1 MSAVL
6 DAEVIDL
13 IDGLAPTVPVER
25 AMGGYDA
32 ARRFDDGLT
41 NWAPALRS
49 ADLDLLGDKSLI
61 DARVRDVNR
70 NDAYVAAGAQL
81 HKDSIVGATYLLNS
95 KPAYKVLGL
104 DEVWAEEF
112 QQEVEEKFTLY
123 AESPRNWMD
132 AQRVNTL
139 TDIVRL
145 GVGVFCATGEVLASV
160 EWLRDRGRP
169 FNTALQ
175 MIELDRLSNPYGQ
188 MDDKYL
194 RAGVQK
200 NDFGAPIGYWIQVA
214 HPTDFTV
221 RDNINRWK
229 YVPATKPWGR
239 TQVIHIFDQQRP
251 EQSRGVSQM
260 VAALKEIRITKK
272 FRDVTL
278 ASAVLNA
285 TYAASIESELPSPQ
299 VFEQLGAG
307 GRGAGPGEAI
317 AAYGEAY
324 LGAVA
329 KFAGGGKG
337 LFLDGV
343 KVPHFYPG
351 TKLQLR
357 PAGTPGG
364 VGTDFEKSLLRYI
377 AANLGVSYEQLSKDY
392 SETNYS
398 SARAGVNETEKFMAG
413 RKKRVAD
420 GLATN
425 AFMLWLEEAINK
437 KQITAMPR
445 NAPSWYEGLNAEAY
459 ASCEWIGASKG
470 QIDELKETQAAVLRL
485 KYNLSTQEKETARF
499 GSDWRKVNAQR
510 EREIKDQK
518 ERGLTVEEDNSINAA
533 SGTVREQEAKGEPE
547 DGSEDNVDAR
557 PSDRR
562 RSKMNA

>member
-1 MSAVL
+1 MSVA
-6 DAEVIDL
+6 DAEISTL
-13 IDGLAPTVPVER
+13 IEGAIAPPAALQ
-25 AMGGYDA
+25 AMGGFDA
-32 ARRFDDGLT
+32 AKRFDDGLT
-41 NWAPALRS
+41 GWMPALRS

-61 DARVRDVNR
+61 DARVRDVGR

-81 HKDSIVGATYLLNS
+81 HKDSIVGAAYLLNS
-95 KPAYKVLGL
+95 KPAFKVLGL

-112 QQEVEEKFTLY
+112 QEEVEEKFTLY

-139 TDIVRL
+139 TDMVRL

-160 EWLRDRGRP
+160 EWLRDAGRP

-175 MIELDRLSNPYGQ
+175 MVELDRLSNPYGQ

-221 RDNINRWK
+221 QDNINRWK

-239 TQVIHIFDQQRP
+239 TQIIHIFEQQRP

-285 TYAASIESELPSPQ
+285 TYAASIESELPSQ
-299 VFEQLGAG
+299 MVFEQMGARGNAGLGD
-307 GRGAGPGEAI
+307 AI
-317 AAYGEAY
+317 ADYGTAY

-343 KVPHFYPG
+343 KVPHFFPG

-364 VGTDFEKSLLRYI
+364 VGSDFEKSLLRYI

-425 AFMLWLEEAINK
+425 GFMLWLEEAINK
-437 KQITAMPR
+437 KQITSLPR

-459 ASCEWIGASKG
+459 SQCEWIGASKG

-485 KYNLSTQEKETARF
+485 KYNLSTQEREVARF
-499 GSDWRKVNAQR
+499 GGDWRKTNAQR

-518 ERGLTVEEDNSINAA
+518 ARGLIVEEDNSINAA
-533 SGTVREQEAKGEPE
+533 SGSTREQEAKGEPA
-547 DGSEDNVDAR
+547 DGSEDR
-557 PSDRR
+557 T
-562 RSKMNA
+562 NA

>member
-1 MSAVL
+1 MSVVL

-13 IDGLAPTVPVER
+13 IDGLAHKTPSEQ
-25 AMGGYDA
+25 AFGAYDA

-41 NWAPALRS
+41 AWAPALRS
-49 ADLDLLGDKSLI
+49 ADLDLLGDKGLI
-61 DARVRDVNR
+61 DARVRDVSR

-81 HKDSIVGATYLLNS
+81 HKDSIVGAAYLLNS
-95 KPAYKVLGL
+95 KPAFKVLGL
-104 DEVWAEEF
+104 DEIWAEEF

-123 AESPRNWMD
+123 AESPRNWID
-132 AQRVNTL
+132 AQRVNSFTEQ
-139 TDIVRL
+139 IRL
-145 GVGVFCATGEVLASV
+145 AVGVFCVAGEVLASA
-160 EWLRDRGRP
+160 EWLRDAGRP

-175 MIELDRLSNPYGQ
+175 MIEIDRLSNPYGR

-194 RAGVQK
+194 RAGVEK
-200 NDFGAPIGYWIQVA
+200 NDFGAPTGYWIQVA

-221 RDNINRWK
+221 QDNTYRWK

-239 TQVIHIFDQQRP
+239 TQIIHIFDQQRP

-278 ASAVLNA
+278 ANAVLNA
-285 TYAASIESELPSPQ
+285 TYAASIESEMPTAE
-299 VFEQLGAG
+299 VFERMGAG
-307 GRGAGPGEAI
+307 RDRSLGDLIED
-317 AAYGEAY
+317 YGTAY

-337 LFLDGV
+337 LYLDGV
-343 KVPHFYPG
+343 KVPHFFPG
-351 TKLQLR
+351 TKLQMR

-364 VGTDFEKSLLRYI
+364 VGSDFEKSLLRYI

-420 GLATN
+420 GYATHG
-425 AFMLWLEEAINK
+425 FMLWLEEAINK
-437 KQITAMPR
+437 KQITSMPR
-445 NAPSWYEGLNAEAY
+445 RAPSWYEGLNAEAY
-459 ASCEWIGASKG
+459 SQCEWIGASKG

-485 KYNLSTQEKETARF
+485 KYNLSTQEKEVARF
-499 GSDWRKVNAQR
+499 GGDWRKVNAQR
-510 EREIKDQK
+510 EREMKDQK
-518 ERGLTVEEDNSINAA
+518 ARGLVVEEDNSINAA
-533 SGTVREQEAKGEPE
+533 SGSTREQEAKGEPT
-547 DGSEDNVDAR
+547 DGSEDNA
-557 PSDRR
+557 
-562 RSKMNA
+562 NA

>member
-1 MSAVL
+1 MSVVL
-6 DAEVIDL
+6 DDEVIDL
-13 IDGLAPTVPVER
+13 IDGLAHKAPSEQ
-25 AMGGYDA
+25 AFGAYDA

-41 NWAPALRS
+41 AWAPALRS
-49 ADLDLLGDKSLI
+49 ADLDLLGDKGLI
-61 DARVRDVNR
+61 DARVRDVSR

-81 HKDSIVGATYLLNS
+81 HKDSIVGAAYLLNS
-95 KPAYKVLGL
+95 KPAFKVLGL

-123 AESPRNWMD
+123 AESPRNWID
-132 AQRVNTL
+132 AQRVNSFTEQ
-139 TDIVRL
+139 IRL
-145 GVGVFCATGEVLASV
+145 AVGVFCATGEVLASA
-160 EWLRDRGRP
+160 EWLRDAGRP
-169 FNTALQ
+169 FHTALQ
-175 MIELDRLSNPYGQ
+175 MIELDRLSNPYGR

-194 RAGVQK
+194 RAGVEK
-200 NDFGAPIGYWIQVA
+200 NDFGAPTGYWIQVA

-221 RDNINRWK
+221 QDNTYRWK

-239 TQVIHIFDQQRP
+239 TQIIHIFDQQRP

-285 TYAASIESELPSPQ
+285 TYAASIESELPSQ
-299 VFEQLGAG
+299 MVFEQMGAG
-307 GRGAGPGEAI
+307 RGGNLGDAI
-317 AAYGEAY
+317 AEYGTAY

-337 LFLDGV
+337 LYLDGV
-343 KVPHFYPG
+343 KVPHFFPG
-351 TKLQLR
+351 TKLQMR

-420 GLATN
+420 GYATHG
-425 AFMLWLEEAINK
+425 FMLWLEEAINK
-437 KQITAMPR
+437 KQITSMPR
-445 NAPSWYEGLNAEAY
+445 RAPSWYEGLNAEAY
-459 ASCEWIGASKG
+459 SQCEWIGASKG

-485 KYNLSTQEKETARF
+485 KYNLSTQEKEVARF
-499 GSDWRKVNAQR
+499 GGDWRKVNAQR
-510 EREIKDQK
+510 EREMKDQK
-518 ERGLTVEEDNSINAA
+518 ARGLVVEQDNSINAA
-533 SGTVREQEAKGEPE
+533 SGAPRQQEAKDEPT
-547 DGSEDNVDAR
+547 DGSEDNA
-557 PSDRR
+557 
-562 RSKMNA
+562 NA

>member
-1 MSAVL
+1 MSVA
-6 DAEVIDL
+6 DAEISAL
-13 IDGLAPTVPVER
+13 IEGAIAPPASVQ

-32 ARRFDDGLT
+32 AKRFDDGLT
-41 NWAPALRS
+41 GWAPALRS
-49 ADLDLLGDKSLI
+49 ADLDLLGDKGLI
-61 DARVRDVNR
+61 DARVRDVGR

-81 HKDSIVGATYLLNS
+81 HKDSIVGAAYLLNS
-95 KPAYKVLGL
+95 KPAHKVLGL

-139 TDIVRL
+139 TDMVRL

-160 EWLRDRGRP
+160 EWLRDTGRP

-200 NDFGAPIGYWIQVA
+200 NDFGAPVGYWIQVA

-221 RDNINRWK
+221 QDNINRWK
-229 YVPATKPWGR
+229 YVPAAKPWGR
-239 TQVIHIFDQQRP
+239 TQIIHIFDQQRP

-272 FRDVTL
+272 FRDITL
-278 ASAVLNA
+278 ANAVLNA
-285 TYAASIESELPSPQ
+285 TYAATIESEFPEQ
-299 VFEQLGAG
+299 AFEALGAG
-307 GRGAGPGEAI
+307 RGNDMGQLVQS
-317 AAYGEAY
+317 YGEAY

-329 KFAGGGKG
+329 KYAGGGKG

-343 KVPHFYPG
+343 KVPHLYPG
-351 TKLQLR
+351 NKLQLR

-364 VGTDFEKSLLRYI
+364 VGSDFEKSLLRYI

-425 AFMLWLEEAINK
+425 GYMLWLEEAINK
-437 KQITAMPR
+437 KQITSLPR

-459 ASCEWIGASKG
+459 SQCEWIGASKG

-485 KYNLSTQEKETARF
+485 KYNLSTQERETARF

-518 ERGLTVEEDNSINAA
+518 ARGLIVEEDNSINAA
-533 SGTVREQEAKGEPE
+533 SGSTREQEAKGEPA
-547 DGSEDNVDAR
+547 DGSDDNVDAR
-557 PSDRR
+557 PSDRSR
-562 RSKMNA
+562 RKMQNA

>member
-1 MSAVL
+1 MSAA
-6 DAEVIDL
+6 DAEIAAL
-13 IDGLAPTVPVER
+13 IDGATLPLPAEQ
-25 AMGGYDA
+25 AIGAFDA
-32 ARRFDDGLT
+32 AKRFDDGLT
-41 NWAPALRS
+41 AWSPALRS

-61 DARVRDVNR
+61 DARVRDVSR

-81 HKDSIVGATYLLNS
+81 HKDSIVGAAYLLNS
-95 KPAYKVLGL
+95 KPAHKVLGL

-123 AESPRNWMD
+123 AESPRNWID
-132 AQRVNTL
+132 AQRINSF
-139 TDIVRL
+139 TDQIRL
-145 GVGVFCATGEVLASV
+145 AVGVFCATGEVLASA
-160 EWLRDRGRP
+160 EWLRDAGRP

-188 MDDKYL
+188 MDDKNL

-214 HPTDFTV
+214 HPTDYTV
-221 RDNINRWK
+221 QDNTYRWK

-239 TQVIHIFDQQRP
+239 AQIIHIFEQSRP
-251 EQSRGVSQM
+251 EQSRGISQM

-278 ASAVLNA
+278 ANAVLNA
-285 TYAASIESELPSPQ
+285 TYAASIESELPTQ
-299 VFEQLGAG
+299 AVFESLGAG
-307 GRGAGPGEAI
+307 RGGNMGEAI
-317 AAYGEAY
+317 ADYGTSY

-343 KVPHFYPG
+343 KIPHFFPG

-420 GLATN
+420 GYAN
-425 AFMLWLEEAINK
+425 MGFMLWLEEAINK

-459 ASCEWIGASKG
+459 SQCEWIGASKG

-485 KYNLSTQEKETARF
+485 KWGLSTQEKEVARF
-499 GSDWRKVNAQR
+499 GGDWRKVNAQR
-510 EREIKDQK
+510 ERERKDQ
-518 ERGLTVEEDNSINAA
+518 EARGILPDPKDNTMNAA
-533 SGTVREQEAKGEPE
+533 SGAPREKESKGEPA
-547 DGSEDNVDAR
+547 DGSEDNT
-557 PSDRR
+557 
-562 RSKMNA
+562 NA